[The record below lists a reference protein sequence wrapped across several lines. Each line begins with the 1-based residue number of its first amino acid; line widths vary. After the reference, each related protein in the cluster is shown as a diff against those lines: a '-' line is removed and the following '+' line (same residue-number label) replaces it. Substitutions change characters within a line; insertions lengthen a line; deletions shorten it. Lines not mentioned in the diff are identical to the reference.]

1 MAEQVCFRVRER
13 RQGGRVKGHCPLWPG
28 RRKYPHVS
36 ALYRLLLV
44 GSADGGGSVFS
55 ILCVVLS
62 IPWALDLEME
72 RVSSGNEIF

>member
-1 MAEQVCFRVRER
+1 MEESKVIVPSGLVGE
-13 RQGGRVKGHCPLWPG
+13 
-28 RRKYPHVS
+28 YPHVP

-44 GSADGGGSVFS
+44 GSADRGGSVFS